1 MKYIVSGPSLGKL
14 IQENRIR
21 ISRGEL
27 TFTPLVGAASSVEV
41 AENSVEETPMES
53 PKEETP
59 VESPKEETP
68 VESPK
73 EETPNDDISV
83 EETPV
88 EEGKDVAVEDSKD
101 VEPTDTKSPK
111 AKTSKK

>member
-41 AENSVEETPMES
+41 AENSV
-53 PKEETP
+53 EETP

>member
-1 MKYIVSGPSLGKL
+1 M
-14 IQENRIR
+14 
-21 ISRGEL
+21 
-27 TFTPLVGAASSVEV
+27 
-41 AENSVEETPMES
+41 ET
-53 PKEETP
+53 T
-59 VESPKEETP
+59 

-83 EETPV
+83 EDTPV

>member
-68 VESPK
+68 
-73 EETPNDDISV
+73 NDDISV

>member
-41 AENSVEETPMES
+41 AENSVEETP
-53 PKEETP
+53 
-59 VESPKEETP
+59 
-68 VESPK
+68 
-73 EETPNDDISV
+73 
-83 EETPV
+83 V